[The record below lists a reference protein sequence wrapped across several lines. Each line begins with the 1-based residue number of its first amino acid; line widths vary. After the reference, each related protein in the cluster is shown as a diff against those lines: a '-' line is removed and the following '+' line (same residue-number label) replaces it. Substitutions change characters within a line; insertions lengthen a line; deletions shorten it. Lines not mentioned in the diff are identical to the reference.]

1 MAYLDVGSDV
11 EAQIQTYQPLPQ
23 PSLDQLPPIGV
34 TPPRVLAREAAEGRR
49 GAAWRLMHLLV
60 EEEEEDG
67 AVMSSVASLGDD
79 RLARFMIEFLASGTW
94 AGKPF
99 TPPPAVYS
107 SEARTRLRSMFLP
120 EAGMDPAR
128 AERVL
133 LEAVHD
139 AHSPLRAEAA
149 FLLGFVRKRTVL
161 PALLEALHDPTS
173 EVRLQAVRGLGQL
186 GDSVAVAALLD
197 ALSAAN
203 EVLANQIFHSLV
215 KLGYAAVPA
224 LIATCSNPSP
234 WIRWQC
240 MRALGEIGDPHAIS
254 ALALALADNDRSVAW
269 MAARSLHTFGACAV
283 GLVLQRLI
291 TAETLPWLIE
301 TAWYVLHEQAHQHK
315 ELQPYLEPVL
325 RQMRSTGYRIATASA
340 AQSALEQL
348 RAHPDLKTLISC

>member
-1 MAYLDVGSDV
+1 MAYFDVKSDR
-11 EAQIQTYQPLPQ
+11 EQQAQIYQPLPQ
-23 PSLDQLPPIGV
+23 PTLEQLPPIGV
-34 TPPRVLAREAAEGRR
+34 TPSGVLAREAAEGRR
-49 GAAWRLMHLLV
+49 AAAWRLMHLLI
-60 EEEEEDG
+60 EEDESG
-67 AVMSSVASLGDD
+67 AVLASMATLNDD
-79 RLARFMIEFLASGTW
+79 RLTRFMIEFLASGTW
-94 AGKPF
+94 AGKQF

-107 SEARTRLRSMFLP
+107 SDARTRLRSMFLP
-120 EAGMDPAR
+120 EAGMDPTR

-149 FLLGFVRKRTVL
+149 YLLGFVKKRTVL
-161 PALLEALHDPTS
+161 PVLLEALHDPTS

-186 GDSVAVAALLD
+186 GDPIAVAALLD
-197 ALSAAN
+197 ALSTAN

-215 KLGYAAVPA
+215 KLGHAAVPA
-224 LIATCSNPSP
+224 LIATCSSPSP

-269 MAARSLHTFGACAV
+269 MAARSLRVFGPCSV
-283 GLVLQRLI
+283 GPVLQRLV

-301 TAWYVLHEQAHQHK
+301 TAWYVLHEQSHQHK
-315 ELQPYLEPVL
+315 ELLPYLEPVL

-340 AQSALEQL
+340 AQNALEQL
-348 RAHPDLKTLISC
+348 QANPDLKALVSC